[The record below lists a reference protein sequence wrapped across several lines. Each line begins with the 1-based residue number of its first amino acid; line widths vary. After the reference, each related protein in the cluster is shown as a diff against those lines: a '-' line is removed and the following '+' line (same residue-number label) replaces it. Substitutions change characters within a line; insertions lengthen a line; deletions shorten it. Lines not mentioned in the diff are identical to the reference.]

1 MTTQDKPA
9 GSGGRSTR
17 AGASGR
23 SGAARATGPLE
34 VATAKHDRKKKA
46 AAVAGGAKVAA
57 GSQSATRKPVGKAG
71 AGKSAAASAAGP
83 KANAGKSPADK
94 ADARRSASG
103 KSAGKSGGGGKPS
116 SARPNAPAPLPP
128 AVVPNEVRLIGGQW
142 KRSKLPVA
150 DRPGLRPTPDRVR
163 ETLFNWLGQD
173 LSGWR
178 VLDAFAGTG
187 ALGFE
192 AASRGATQVVL
203 LENDG
208 ALIKSLNASRLK
220 LAATQLSI
228 YRGEA
233 LVWMRTSPSAFD
245 LVLLDP
251 PFEANLFDQALAAAR
266 PRLAPGGMIYLES
279 DREVSAEVL
288 TTLGLEVWRSGRAG
302 RVFFHLLRAAE
313 LVVAQA
319 VDSAP
324 APAADDGSTPAN

>member
-1 MTTQDKPA
+1 
-9 GSGGRSTR
+9 
-17 AGASGR
+17 
-23 SGAARATGPLE
+23 

-46 AAVAGGAKVAA
+46 AAVAAGPKVAA
-57 GSQSATRKPVGKAG
+57 GSQSATRKLVGKAG
-71 AGKSAAASAAGP
+71 AGKSTAATAAGP
-83 KANAGKSPADK
+83 KAKAGISPAGKADGS
-94 ADARRSASG
+94 RSASG
-103 KSAGKSGGGGKPS
+103 KSAGKPGGGKPA
-116 SARPNAPAPLPP
+116 SARPNAPAPTPP

-173 LSGWR
+173 LAGWR

-203 LENDG
+203 IENDG

-228 YRGEA
+228 YRSEA

-251 PFEANLFDQALAAAR
+251 PFEAKLFDQALTAAR

-279 DREVSAEVL
+279 DREVGAEL
-288 TTLGLEVWRSGRAG
+288 LAALGLEVWRSGRAG
-302 RVFFHLLRAAE
+302 RVHFHLLRAVE
-313 LVVAQA
+313 LVKTEAA
-319 VDSAP
+319 VTEPVIAAAP
-324 APAADDGSTPAN
+324 A

>member
-1 MTTQDKPA
+1 MTTRDKPA

-23 SGAARATGPLE
+23 SGAARTTGPLE

-46 AAVAGGAKVAA
+46 AAVAAGPKVAA
-57 GSQSATRKPVGKAG
+57 GSQSATRKPAGKAG
-71 AGKSAAASAAGP
+71 AGKSTAATAADA
-83 KANAGKSPADK
+83 KAKAGNSSAGKADGS
-94 ADARRSASG
+94 RSASG
-103 KSAGKSGGGGKPS
+103 KSGGGKHF

-173 LSGWR
+173 LAGWR

-233 LVWMRTSPSAFD
+233 LVWMRTSPAQFD
-245 LVLLDP
+245 LLLLDP
-251 PFEANLFDQALAAAR
+251 PFEANLFDQALTAAR

-279 DREVSAEVL
+279 DREVSAEIL

-302 RVFFHLLRAAE
+302 RVFFHLLRAVE
-313 LVVAQA
+313 LVAAKA
-319 VDSAP
+319 VGAAP
-324 APAADDGSTPAN
+324 APAAPEGATPAN